1 MLTRQV
7 NLCIHMQSTWLNFRQ
22 LIFQIGNKNFNS
34 VFSSRFMVL
43 MLLGSIVTGP
53 QRAWLSGSPVAQSVI
68 FMPGRLFQ
76 RCYANRWTSL
86 TPGGPLPCLQRC
98 FLFSPLLAMSRAP
111 LFTSFCTTSS
121 SKMVALLKTVPRFFL
136 SCRLGNKEPQI
147 LALVLNISLVSIN

>member
-1 MLTRQV
+1 M
-7 NLCIHMQSTWLNFRQ
+7 
-22 LIFQIGNKNFNS
+22 
-34 VFSSRFMVL
+34 FSSRFMVL

-86 TPGGPLPCLQRC
+86 TPQWTPPLPLAL
-98 FLFSPLLAMSRAP
+98 LFILASSCNVSRAP

-121 SKMVALLKTVPRFFL
+121 SKMVPLLFENSAETFSFMQ
-136 SCRLGNKEPQI
+136 EPQI
-147 LALVLNISLVSIN
+147 LALVLSIPLVSVN